1 MVDLGPAR
9 SHSTRG
15 RRAPQDD
22 LTHGTSDGA
31 RRGARPQGGTP
42 PVYAKARP
50 DAVGL
55 GVAPTSPRCLMISL
69 TSVTRDSLEA
79 FTIAVLRALG
89 LPDEDAAIFGR
100 ALVFSELRFH
110 PGHGQGVRRLRR
122 YQERLRGRQVDPRAP
137 WEIVKESPALA
148 LVDAHN
154 GIGTVA
160 AARAMTLAIAKAKVC
175 GIGQVVV
182 RNSTH
187 FGSSAVHACQASDA
201 GCLGI
206 AFTNAGPEMAPW
218 GAREGAVG
226 TNPWGIAAPTGLGFP
241 AVLDIALTT
250 AGKGMMQWHAREGR
264 PMPLDWALTPD
275 GHETDDPN
283 AAMAGALLGIGAYK
297 GYGLAF
303 MTDVLTGVIGGGGYG
318 LTPYADPAK
327 LDVSHTLTAIDI
339 AWFMPLDEF
348 TRRMDDF
355 ARMVKSRARRPGV
368 DEVLIPGEQEARR
381 VATKLAVGVP
391 LDNDVLTDLTALGR
405 ELGFSESLTI
415 VGPWREARL

>member
-1 MVDLGPAR
+1 
-9 SHSTRG
+9 
-15 RRAPQDD
+15 
-22 LTHGTSDGA
+22 
-31 RRGARPQGGTP
+31 
-42 PVYAKARP
+42 
-50 DAVGL
+50 
-55 GVAPTSPRCLMISL
+55 MISM
-69 TSVTRDSLEA
+69 TSVTRESLEA
-79 FTIAVLRALG
+79 FAIATFRALG
-89 LPDEDAAIFGR
+89 LPAEDAGIFGR

-122 YQERLRGRQVDPRAP
+122 YQQRLSEGLVDPVAP
-137 WEIVKESPALA
+137 WEVVKESPALA

-160 AARAMTLAIAKAKVC
+160 AAKAMRLAIEKAKVC

-264 PMPLDWALTPD
+264 PMPIDWALTPD
-275 GHETDDPN
+275 GHETDDPT
-283 AAMAGALLGIGAYK
+283 AAMTGALLGIGTYK

-318 LTPYADPAK
+318 LTPYAVQGK

-339 AWFMPLDEF
+339 EWFMPLAEF

-355 ARMVKSRARRPGV
+355 ARMVKSRALRPGV
-368 DEVLIPGEQEARR
+368 TEVLIPGEQEARR
-381 VATKLAVGVP
+381 VATKLVVGVP
-391 LDNDVLTDLTALGR
+391 LDDEVLADLTALGR
-405 ELGFSESLTI
+405 ELGVREELVA

>member
-1 MVDLGPAR
+1 
-9 SHSTRG
+9 
-15 RRAPQDD
+15 
-22 LTHGTSDGA
+22 
-31 RRGARPQGGTP
+31 
-42 PVYAKARP
+42 
-50 DAVGL
+50 
-55 GVAPTSPRCLMISL
+55 MISL
-69 TSVTRDSLEA
+69 TSVTRDSLER
-79 FTIAVLRALG
+79 FTIATLRSFG
-89 LPDEDAAIFGR
+89 IPHVDAEIFGR

-122 YQERLRGRQVDPRAP
+122 YQQRLREKLVDPLAP
-137 WEIVKESPALA
+137 WEVVKESPALA

-160 AARAMTLAIAKAKVC
+160 AAKAMRLAIQKAKVC
-175 GIGQVVV
+175 GIGTVVV

-201 GCLGI
+201 DCLGI

-264 PMPLDWALTPD
+264 PMPLDWALTPE

-318 LTPYADPAK
+318 LTPYSNQAK

-339 AWFMPLDEF
+339 SWFMPVDEF
-348 TRRMDDF
+348 RRRMDDF
-355 ARMVKSRARRPGV
+355 ARMVKSRAVRPGV
-368 DEVLIPGEQEARR
+368 KEVLIPGEQEARR
-381 VATKLAVGVP
+381 VAKKTAIGVP
-391 LDNDVLTDLTALGR
+391 LDDEVLADLRALGR
-405 ELGFSESLTI
+405 ELDLTE
-415 VGPWREARL
+415 VLVEAGPWQEDAL